1 MYREFRRIGRDL
13 FLAGLITSHGGN
25 LSVRLGD
32 RIFITRRGAMLAHLG
47 RSDII
52 ETGLLE
58 DDSGIALASSEILVH
73 RTIYQKTAALAIVHA
88 HPPYTVVLSFNREAI
103 VPLDSEAS
111 YLLHRVPVL
120 AAEKTVGSAEVAGLV
135 APALQDYKIVV
146 LRGHGTFATGQF
158 LEEAFQWTSCL
169 EAASTI
175 AYLVEMSGQDFK
187 EYRKGAA
194 AYRNW

>member
-32 RIFITRRGAMLAHLG
+32 RLFITRRGAMLG
-47 RSDII
+47 RLKRGDVI
-52 ETGLLE
+52 ETGLEE
-58 DDSGIALASSEILVH
+58 DDSGIALASSEVVVH
-73 RTIYQKTAALAIVHA
+73 RAIYRETAALAVLHA
-88 HPPYTVVLSFNREAI
+88 HPPYTVVLSLSRDAI

-120 AAEKTVGSAEVAGLV
+120 AAEKTIGSAEVAGLV
-135 APALQDYKIVV
+135 APALRDYKIVV

-158 LEEAFQWTSCL
+158 LEEAWQWTSCL
-169 EAASTI
+169 EAASMI
-175 AYLVEMSGQDFK
+175 VYLAELSGEKIK
-187 EYRKGAA
+187 EYRRGTADYA
-194 AYRNW
+194 HW